1 MASCLV
7 IINGVLQFS
16 YFCHHAFNPSERNRC
31 SFLSQKILQS
41 LLRAS
46 LIQHCLSL
54 WTIISSR
61 AQALGHHQ
69 TPDHS
74 WVITKRLHS
83 LNQSPLFPHVS
94 TLLIIDSCFF
104 HTEQSI
110 IVKHIFPSS
119 SFRTSWGTAT
129 TCFNKDYANNL
140 RKLHTSAYCENL
152 QVSFEVCQGLQEL
165 KSQKRK
171 FTLSHPTCFCFHHFE
186 FHGKTN

>member
-16 YFCHHAFNPSERNRC
+16 YFCHHCFNPSDRNRC

-61 AQALGHHQ
+61 AQ
-69 TPDHS
+69 TPAHS

-83 LNQSPLFPHVS
+83 LNQPPLFPHVS
-94 TLLIIDSCFF
+94 TLRIIDSCLF
-104 HTEQSI
+104 HSALSI
-110 IVKHIFPSS
+110 IVKHLIFPSS

-129 TCFNKDYANNL
+129 TCFNKDHANNL
-140 RKLHTSAYCENL
+140 LQTAYFSLLWKSSSVIWSGSGPLRAQISKTKIHIVTPYLHL
-152 QVSFEVCQGLQEL
+152 
-165 KSQKRK
+165 
-171 FTLSHPTCFCFHHFE
+171 E
-186 FHGKTN
+186 FHGKAN

>member
-31 SFLSQKILQS
+31 SFLSHKILQS

-46 LIQHCLSL
+46 LIQHCLWL

-94 TLLIIDSCFF
+94 TLLIIDSSFF
-104 HTEQSI
+104 HTAQSI
-110 IVKHIFPSS
+110 IVKHHIIPSS
-119 SFRTSWGTAT
+119 SSRTAWRTAT
-129 TCFNKDYANNL
+129 TCFNKDHANNL
-140 RKLHTSAYCENL
+140 LQTAYFSLLWNL
-152 QVSFEVCQGLQEL
+152 QVSSEVGQGL
-165 KSQKRK
+165 
-171 FTLSHPTCFCFHHFE
+171 
-186 FHGKTN
+186 